1 VQQVRNLSQTALRHC
16 LTRERS
22 LGLETQAYLKASNLR
37 DRGEDDVA
45 YTMEDMER
53 SLKSSWKAARD
64 RSLGATIFGWQQ
76 TVGTRAK
83 NRDESLKPRLKCKRG
98 THFFNLTKGILGAQR
113 SALKTFSWIS
123 VTLGIERYRC
133 RLKSSRTSL
142 LGRHEIKS

>member
-1 VQQVRNLSQTALRHC
+1 MQQVRNLSQTALRHC

-22 LGLETQAYLKASNLR
+22 LGLETQAYLKASIPR

-53 SLKSSWKAARD
+53 SPKSSWKAARD
-64 RSLGATIFGWQQ
+64 RLLGTTIFGWK
-76 TVGTRAK
+76 GIASTRAT
-83 NRDESLKPRLKCKRG
+83 NRDEPLKPRLKCKRG
-98 THFFNLTKGILGAQR
+98 THFFNLTKEILGAQR
-113 SALKTFSWIS
+113 SALKATSWIS

-133 RLKSSRTSL
+133 RLESSRPSL

>member
-22 LGLETQAYLKASNLR
+22 LGLETQAYLKASIPT

-53 SLKSSWKAARD
+53 SPKSSWKAARD
-64 RSLGATIFGWQQ
+64 RLLGTTIFGWK
-76 TVGTRAK
+76 GIASTRAT

-113 SALKTFSWIS
+113 SALKATSWIS
-123 VTLGIERYRC
+123 VTLDIERYRC
-133 RLKSSRTSL
+133 RLESSRPSL
-142 LGRHEIKS
+142 LGRHGIKS